1 MIPTEATMSINCE
14 KLKSGSHPT
23 PATCPAWG
31 GTVLLV
37 EDEASVRNLVTRF
50 LSLNGFTVL
59 AATQGREALAIW
71 DERKSEI
78 DLLLTDM
85 VMPGEWSG
93 RQLAGHFRMERPA
106 LKVLF
111 TSGYSVDTFD
121 AAEPGGEIHFVQKP
135 YRPDQLLSAVRAL
148 LAEKAETQLEILC

>member
-1 MIPTEATMSINCE
+1 MSMNCE
-14 KLKSGSHPT
+14 KLKPGTNPKPENR
-23 PATCPAWG
+23 PAQG

-50 LSLNGFTVL
+50 LGLNGFTVL
-59 AATQGREALAIW
+59 AAAQGREALAIW
-71 DERKSEI
+71 AERKSEI

-93 RQLAGHFRMERPA
+93 RELAAHFRLERPA

-121 AAEPGGEIHFVQKP
+121 AAVTSGEEIHFVQKP
-135 YRPDQLLSAVRAL
+135 YRPEQLLSAVRAL
-148 LAEKAETQLEILC
+148 LADEAEIPLETLC